1 MKSIRHNLDGT
12 TTVEY
17 AHPDEV
23 LAGTLAALRA
33 RIAQRL
39 AEVAPIH
46 DQLNAAL
53 GIESGAAMKA
63 AIAQERARFA
73 AARAKAES
81 ARAKWNGSEGTK
93 AQCCEDILAALMEE
107 R

>member
-1 MKSIRHNLDGT
+1 MKSIRHNADGT
-12 TTVEY
+12 TTVVY

-33 RIAQRL
+33 RITKRL
-39 AEVAPIH
+39 EEVAPMH

-63 AIAQERARFA
+63 AIMQERGKFA

-81 ARAKWNGSEGTK
+81 ARANWNGRADTMP
-93 AQCCEDILAALMEE
+93 ACCEEILAALMEE

>member
-17 AHPDEV
+17 THPDEV

-39 AEVAPIH
+39 AEVAPLH

-53 GIESGAAMKA
+53 GIDDGKA
-63 AIAQERARFA
+63 ISTAIMQERGKFA
-73 AARAKAES
+73 SARAKAEA
-81 ARAKWNGSEGTK
+81 ARAKWDGTEATK
-93 AQCCEDILAALMEE
+93 AQCCEDILAALMEAK
-107 R
+107 

>member
-1 MKSIRHNLDGT
+1 MKSVCHNLDGT
-12 TTVEY
+12 VTVEY

-39 AEVAPIH
+39 AVVAPLH

-53 GIESGAAMKA
+53 GIESGEAMLA

-81 ARAKWNGSEGTK
+81 ARARWNGAEGTR
-93 AQCCEDILAALMEE
+93 AQCCEEILAAIME
-107 R
+107 